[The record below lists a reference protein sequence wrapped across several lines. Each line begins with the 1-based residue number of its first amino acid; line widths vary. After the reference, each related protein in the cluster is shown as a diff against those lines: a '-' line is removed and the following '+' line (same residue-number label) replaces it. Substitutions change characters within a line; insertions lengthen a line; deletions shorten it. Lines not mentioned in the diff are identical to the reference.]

1 MTKNTQTKKRYIDI
15 EQIDQQCM
23 NMSINLKEDYLLI
36 FKKEDEV
43 EDYTTQ
49 AKTGQ
54 TPISGSKFRNNSV
67 ISSLNNN
74 TFLSSEMYS

>member
-23 NMSINLKEDYLLI
+23 NMSINL
-36 FKKEDEV
+36 KEDEV